1 MWPLKTQESSSVLT
15 CLLVDCCWWLLQKF
29 LFCWHGQCWVEMDMV
44 LLWHHSDLSCQ
55 MGNWWPYRRY
65 PYQRY
70 VCCSKCSCSF
80 IVLSHLQPFW
90 CAAVG
95 TMSADGWKSSVKN
108 CGADKRLVSDGCLKW
123 NATCTALWKVTC
135 FMVIVLRHHLMHDFG
150 QAAGVFWTA
159 CTGRQLHYGLVEC
172 LIFHVCYIWI
182 FNCWKNTVCRRNLPW
197 VWNLRPGSL
206 HVTWNYAIRYIMYDF
221 L

>member
-1 MWPLKTQESSSVLT
+1 V
-15 CLLVDCCWWLLQKF
+15 LLQF
-29 LFCWHGQCWVEMDMV
+29 HSSQSLTAV
-44 LLWHHSDLSCQ
+44 LVCSCR
-55 MGNWWPYRRY
+55 N
-65 PYQRY
+65 Y
-70 VCCSKCSCSF
+70 VCRWMEEFGPELWSW
-80 IVLSHLQPFW
+80 Q
-90 CAAVG
+90 
-95 TMSADGWKSSVKN
+95 
-108 CGADKRLVSDGCLKW
+108 RLVSDGCLKW

-135 FMVIVLRHHLMHDFG
+135 FMVVVLRHHLMHVFG

-206 HVTWNYAIRYIMYDF
+206 HVTCNYAIRYIMYDF